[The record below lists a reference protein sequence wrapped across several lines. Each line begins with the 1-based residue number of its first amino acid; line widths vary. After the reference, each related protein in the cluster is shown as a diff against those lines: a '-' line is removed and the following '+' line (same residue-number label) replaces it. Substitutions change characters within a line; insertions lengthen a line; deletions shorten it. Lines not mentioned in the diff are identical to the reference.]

1 MVPFLPLYTENVKL
15 PPLYF
20 FILSIWF
27 ESLVLNQF
35 QWRWLLIS
43 TSQHSHQSLLLF
55 SSPNPIT
62 LLSLN
67 HHTSPLLNST
77 VTLFCPF
84 LPARTKN
91 LLLWISALR
100 LYMLN
105 LLPPLILESPCF
117 LLITFWSLV
126 PPKVSFF
133 WSLWVMTVFFFFL
146 NGFFCGSAL
155 LIWSCS
161 LSFDLGFLNFF
172 LGFIYFG
179 CFVGNL
185 CVICLLSFWGLT
197 IWCKCYIS
205 RVVLC
210 CVSALIWDLFWLR
223 RGWTKRIKRDV

>member
-1 MVPFLPLYTENVKL
+1 MKL
-15 PPLYF
+15 LSLFFCPNLKGSKFEGHGSISAFKYCECEASSFIF

-27 ESLVLNQF
+27 EFLVLNQF

-67 HHTSPLLNST
+67 HHTSSLLNST

-105 LLPPLILESPCF
+105 LLPPLIPESPCF

-133 WSLWVMTVFFFFL
+133 WSLWLCLFFL
-146 NGFFCGSAL
+146 FF
-155 LIWSCS
+155 
-161 LSFDLGFLNFF
+161 
-172 LGFIYFG
+172 
-179 CFVGNL
+179 
-185 CVICLLSFWGLT
+185 
-197 IWCKCYIS
+197 
-205 RVVLC
+205 
-210 CVSALIWDLFWLR
+210 
-223 RGWTKRIKRDV
+223 